1 MERAMR
7 KTRRRIEAQKSIE
20 QTEEVKEKLA
30 NLKPLL
36 KKQGEKYADF
46 CKENNL
52 KPDYQRTRIGVVKN
66 V

>member
-30 NLKPLL
+30 NLKALL

-52 KPDYQRTRIGVVKN
+52 QPDYQRTRIGVDKN